1 MATALAAPGG
11 GRPNSPQMKSGLSLS
26 RRQLV
31 ELMQDINFGRL
42 ESLRVSNA
50 DPLLDPMPG
59 IIREVK
65 FGSENGSRLERHADD
80 FALKSQV
87 VEMFDYLDRIRDC
100 HIELLEIKHGLPF
113 RMLIR
118 EPAV

>member
-1 MATALAAPGG
+1 MVAAAAPGG
-11 GRPNSPQMKSGLSLS
+11 GRHNSPQMKSGLSLC

-50 DPLLDPMPG
+50 EPLLDPKPG

-65 FGSENGSRLERHADD
+65 LGAENSLRPERPTDD
-80 FALKSQV
+80 FMLKSQV
-87 VEMFDYLDRIRDC
+87 VDLFEHLDRIRDC
-100 HIELLEIKHGLPF
+100 HIESLEIKNGLPF

-118 EPAV
+118 EGAI